1 MGPGAEVGV
10 AAWPPTV
17 EGVNAWLWGPEG
29 RSRVRYAIDRYR
41 LPVALADDLA
51 QEVLYRAWRAIGRG
65 EAIVSVPAF
74 ATTLLSRAA
83 VDLLWGRSRRGEDLE
98 PGADA
103 EPGHP
108 GSPAHTGSP
117 ADPSDPADP
126 GAGAP
131 ADPSATGAD
140 PVGDAVALALDPPLA
155 DGMRRSIHGLLGP
168 RPAAGA
174 AALAYVTLVA
184 DEVPPPTGC
193 PIPEGGVDPEEGLA
207 WAALW
212 CTGRDDCFDVRP
224 GRMGAGGAGAPAAA
238 IRARRSRALRAMRAL
253 LAQAANGLP
262 EDDRA

>member
-10 AAWPPTV
+10 ATWPSTV

-29 RSRVRYAIDRYR
+29 RGRVRHAIDRYR
-41 LPVALADDLA
+41 LPAALADDLA

-83 VDLLWGRSRRGEDLE
+83 VDLLRGRSRRGEGLE
-98 PGADA
+98 RPGAEA
-103 EPGHP
+103 RAGHLDDRE
-108 GSPAHTGSP
+108 
-117 ADPSDPADP
+117 DP
-126 GAGAP
+126 GAP
-131 ADPSATGAD
+131 ADPGRSSQTTTSAD
-140 PVGDAVALALDPPLA
+140 PVGDAVALALDPPVA
-155 DGMRRSIHGLLGP
+155 DGMRRSLHGLLGP
-168 RPAAGA
+168 RPTAGA

-184 DEVPPPTGC
+184 DDVPLPVDC
-193 PIPEGGVDPEEGLA
+193 PAPEGGVDPEEGLA

-212 CTGRDDCFDVRP
+212 CTGREDCFEA
-224 GRMGAGGAGAPAAA
+224 GTGGAGAPEAA
-238 IRARRSRALRAMRAL
+238 IRARRSRALRAMRAI